1 MNMIYCTTKLTIRN
15 TTSHIMKNA
24 ESGAVIALLSSGI
37 KSQKHKAVSISRQQR
52 RRGLIG

>member
-24 ESGAVIALLSSGI
+24 ESGAVTVLLSNGI
-37 KSQKHKAVSISRQQR
+37 KSQKHKVVNISRQQR
-52 RRGLIG
+52 SRGLIG